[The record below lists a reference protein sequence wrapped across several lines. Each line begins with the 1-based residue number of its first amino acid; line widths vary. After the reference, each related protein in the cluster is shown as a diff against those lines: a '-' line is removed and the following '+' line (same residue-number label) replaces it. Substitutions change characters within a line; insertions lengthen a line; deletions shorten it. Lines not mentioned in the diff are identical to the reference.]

1 MWITDKIYNA
11 LVYIGLFRKHARI
24 LLLGLDNAGKSTLL
38 LRLKQDRLGALQPT
52 IHPTST
58 ELVIGNLRCT
68 TFDLGGH
75 QQARRLWRDYFPEVG
90 GIVFIVDAKDVERLD
105 EARDELLGLLMVE
118 ELKDVPFL
126 ILGNK
131 IDHPDAVSEDKLRW
145 HLCVDSVKFRPI
157 ELFMC
162 SIVERQGY
170 GNGLRWLASNIK

>member
-1 MWITDKIYNA
+1 MWILNTIYSA
-11 LVYIGLFRKHARI
+11 LTYIGLFRKRTKL

-38 LRLKQDRLGALQPT
+38 LRLMSDHLGALQPT

-58 ELVIGNLRCT
+58 ELIIGKLRCT

-90 GIVFIVDAKDVERLD
+90 GIVFIVDAKDVERFD
-105 EARDELLGLLMVE
+105 EAREELAALLAVDELE
-118 ELKDVPFL
+118 DVPFL

-131 IDHPDAVSEDKLRW
+131 IDNPFAVSEDELRYRLDIG
-145 HLCVDSVKFRPI
+145 HVMYRPI

-162 SIVERQGY
+162 SVVERQGY
-170 GNGLRWLASNIK
+170 GNGLRWLAQQI